1 MKFYKDAFMI
11 RSILIIMILIG
22 IAVGVW
28 YTFLREPEG
37 TQVDFAQ
44 SVKSTFGEQ
53 AEYVNRQANFAI
65 KYPNAWNLEI
75 KEPDAQNRGIR
86 LRGKTGYIDLYWGE
100 EHEKG
105 GCSHRISQLPIENG
119 TIEVCNFKQKD
130 DSEVW
135 NEIVR
140 DQGEMMFWAN
150 AYAASPS
157 AATRLHILD
166 VFSTL
171 RFL

>member
-1 MKFYKDAFMI
+1 MV
-11 RSILIIMILIG
+11 RSILIIIILLSVAI
-22 IAVGVW
+22 GVW
-28 YTFLREPEG
+28 YLFLRESEG

-44 SVKSTFGEQ
+44 SIKSTFGEQ
-53 AEYVNRQANFAI
+53 AEYINRQAKFAI
-65 KYPNAWNLEI
+65 KYPNSWNLEI
-75 KEPDAQNRGIR
+75 KDIDTDDRGVR
-86 LRGKTGYIDLYWGE
+86 LRGRTGYIDLYWGE

-105 GCSHRISQLPIENG
+105 GCAHRVSQLEIDHG

-130 DSEVW
+130 DSEIW
-135 NEIVR
+135 NQIVR
-140 DQGEMMFWAN
+140 DQGEIIFWAN

-157 AATRLHILD
+157 AQTRQAILD